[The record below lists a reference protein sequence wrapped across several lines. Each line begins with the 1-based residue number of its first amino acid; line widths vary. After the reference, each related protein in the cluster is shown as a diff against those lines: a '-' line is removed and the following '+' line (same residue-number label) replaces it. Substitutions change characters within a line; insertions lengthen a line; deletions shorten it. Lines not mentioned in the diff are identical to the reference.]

1 MTVLLLRMPAPD
13 EPPAKLLDVSIA
25 EVAEALE
32 APLHDQLRV
41 RIDKDVLA
49 VYSVTADHRAI
60 GVLLYR
66 QDDSFVWRVAR
77 AKPMS
82 GVEFETWLGRNR
94 DE

>member
-1 MTVLLLRMPAPD
+1 M
-13 EPPAKLLDVSIA
+13 SIA

-32 APLHDQLRV
+32 APLHDQFRV
-41 RIDKDVLA
+41 RIDQDVLA
-49 VYSVTADHRAI
+49 VYSVTAGHRAV
-60 GVLLYR
+60 GVLLFR

-82 GVEFETWLGRNR
+82 GTEFEAWLGRDR